1 MAVLLLQY
9 VKLIMLFVL
18 IGSVIALSRF
28 GGENRNGSGL
38 AVARRKHSSA
48 IALRIPTVSVRLA
61 AAADGAAFVPN
72 YGPGTEQRPLE
83 PLFG

>member
-9 VKLIMLFVL
+9 VKLIMLFLLV
-18 IGSVIALSRF
+18 GSVIALSHF
-28 GGENRNGSGL
+28 GSENRNGSGL
-38 AVARRKHSSA
+38 AAARRKHGSA
-48 IALRIPTVSVRLA
+48 KALRIPTQSVRLA

-83 PLFG
+83 PLLG

>member
-9 VKLIMLFVL
+9 VKLIMLFLLV
-18 IGSVIALSRF
+18 GSVVALSRF
-28 GGENRNGSGL
+28 GGENRNGSDL
-38 AVARRKHSSA
+38 AIARRKHSSA
-48 IALRIPTVSVRLA
+48 RALRISTVSVRLA

-72 YGPGTEQRPLE
+72 YGPGTEQRPLG